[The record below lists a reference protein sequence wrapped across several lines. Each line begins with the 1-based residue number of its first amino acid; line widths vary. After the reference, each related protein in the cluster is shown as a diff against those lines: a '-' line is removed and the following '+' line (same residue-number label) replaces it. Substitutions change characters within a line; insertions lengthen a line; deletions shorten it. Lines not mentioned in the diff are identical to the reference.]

1 MRSVRSQS
9 YDSKAKTKNKSKKM
23 RNQILIATA
32 ALTTVAVAFKVTER
46 MIGNYF
52 YRLAIAR
59 EDSPHRKNLDPAV
72 STDKISLKMQER
84 INERKAVKEHF
95 LKQCPPTDVFMHA
108 FDGLKLHAY
117 RFVPHPDKHR
127 WIVLLHGYMDEA
139 SYMFYYAS
147 VFADHNFNALVP
159 DLRGAGQSEGDYIG
173 MGWNDRLDVV
183 GWVNQIKKWD
193 SQARIVILGVSMGGA
208 TAMMTAG
215 EELPDHVACI
225 VEDCGYTSVADEFAY
240 ELRNLFRL
248 PSFPVLRFAD
258 RVTRSRA
265 GYGIFAASAVEQLK
279 KAKVPILFIHGE
291 KDTFVPTSMVH
302 RVYEAAA
309 GEKELLLVKNAT
321 HAASSLAEPDLYFS
335 TIFRFLE
342 KHMSIGK

>member
-1 MRSVRSQS
+1 MQLLSNPGDQK
-9 YDSKAKTKNKSKKM
+9 DKAKNKRGKLKTK
-23 RNQILIATA
+23 ILVVSGILTTA
-32 ALTTVAVAFKVTER
+32 AAVFKVTES
-46 MIGNYF
+46 MIGHYF
-52 YRLAIAR
+52 YQLAIAR
-59 EDSPHRKNLDPAV
+59 EQSSHRKNLDPAV
-72 STDKISLKMQER
+72 SKER
-84 INERKAVKEHF
+84 LSPAIKARIDERRAVKKRF
-95 LKQCPPTDVFMHA
+95 LQECPPTDVFLDA
-108 FDGLKLHAY
+108 SDSLKLHGC
-117 RFVPHPDKHR
+117 RFDSHPESHC
-127 WIVLLHGYMDEA
+127 WVILLHGYMNEA
-139 SYMFYYAS
+139 SSMFYYAS
-147 VFADHNFNALVP
+147 IFSDRGFNALVP

-183 GWVNQIKKWD
+183 GWIHEIIKWD
-193 SQARIVILGVSMGGA
+193 PQAQIVIFGVSMGAA

-215 EELPDHVACI
+215 ERLPAHVVCV

-248 PSFPVLRFAD
+248 PSFPILRFAD

-265 GYGIFAASAVEQLK
+265 GYGIFEASAVEQLK

-321 HAASSLAEPDLYFS
+321 HAASSLVDPDLYFS
-335 TIFRFLE
+335 TLFRFLE
-342 KHMSIGK
+342 KHMSNHK